1 MSSSKKLTSEE
12 VNALIN
18 GLDGDSE
25 SASFISAGEEIE
37 IKSFAFGSDDLSLL
51 GDYYALRMINE
62 RFCRFARS
70 IFLPM
75 LRIQPRISSF
85 PPEVKT
91 FEEYSSDGDADSF
104 MSLTTSRIDELRG
117 NSLLVIAPNFI
128 SLLTNSYYGGT
139 AVRPIRRVPGEF
151 TATEQRVI
159 EIISNG
165 LMDSLQVAWKDL
177 SPVTFAVQSHEEN
190 MQFASFVDNSD
201 TVIVCTFLVQ
211 LPGSEP
217 ATFDIIYPL
226 QTLKPIASLLR
237 SRVQSE
243 HVADDMS
250 WRQKLERAILN
261 IPLVVTAELAK
272 PKVSM
277 KQLLQLQDGDTFPMQ
292 VHNGVKVLV
301 EGKKLFTAELGQ
313 VGPQAALNLRDRATS
328 TDKPQ

>member
-1 MSSSKKLTSEE
+1 MASSKKLTSEE
-12 VNALIN
+12 VNALIE
-18 GLDGDSE
+18 GLEDDSE
-25 SASFISAGEEIE
+25 ALGTVSSVEALEV
-37 IKSFAFGSDDLSLL
+37 KSFSFGSDDLSLL

-70 IFLPM
+70 VFLPM

-91 FEEYSSDGDADSF
+91 FDEYSADADSF
-104 MSLTTSRIDELRG
+104 MSLTTSRLEELRG
-117 NSLLVIAPNFI
+117 SSLLVVAPNFI

-139 AVRPIRRVPGEF
+139 AVRPLRRVSGEF

-159 EIISNG
+159 EIISGG
-165 LMDSLQVAWKDL
+165 LMTAMQNAWKDL
-177 SPVTFAVQSHEEN
+177 TPVSFAIQSHEEN
-190 MQFASFVDNSD
+190 MQFASFVDNSE

-217 ATFDIIYPL
+217 ATFDVVYPL

-243 HVADDMS
+243 FVTEDLS
-250 WRQKLERAILN
+250 WRQKLERSILN
-261 IPLVVTAELAK
+261 IPLVVTAELAR

-277 KQLLQLQDGDTFPMQ
+277 KNLLNLQDGDTFPMQ
-292 VHNGVKVLV
+292 VNNGIKVLV
-301 EGKKLFTAELGQ
+301 EGKTLFNAELGQ
-313 VGPQAALNLRDRATS
+313 VGPQAALYLRDRITS
-328 TDKPQ
+328 NKNPE

>member
-1 MSSSKKLTSEE
+1 MASSKKLTSEE
-12 VNALIN
+12 VNALID
-18 GLDGDSE
+18 GLGDDSE
-25 SASFISAGEEIE
+25 ALGSVSSVEALEVKPFS
-37 IKSFAFGSDDLSLL
+37 FGSDDLSLL

-70 IFLPM
+70 VFLPM

-91 FEEYSSDGDADSF
+91 FDEYSADADSF
-104 MSLTTSRIDELRG
+104 MSLTTSRLEELRG
-117 NSLLVIAPNFI
+117 SSLLVVAPNFI
-128 SLLTNSYYGGT
+128 SLLTNAYYGGT
-139 AVRPIRRVPGEF
+139 AVRPLRRVPGEF

-159 EIISNG
+159 EIISGG
-165 LMDSLQVAWKDL
+165 LMTAMQNAWKDL
-177 SPVTFAVQSHEEN
+177 TPVSFAIQSHEEN
-190 MQFASFVDNSD
+190 MQFASFVDNSE

-217 ATFDIIYPL
+217 ATFDVVYPL

-243 HVADDMS
+243 FVTEDLS

-261 IPLVVTAELAK
+261 IPLVVTAELAR

-277 KQLLQLQDGDTFPMQ
+277 KNLLNLQDGDTFPMQ
-292 VHNGVKVLV
+292 VNNGIKVLV
-301 EGKKLFTAELGQ
+301 EGKTLFNAELGQ
-313 VGPQAALNLRDRATS
+313 VGPQAALYLRDRITS
-328 TDKPQ
+328 NKNPE

>member
-1 MSSSKKLTSEE
+1 MASSKKLTSDE
-12 VNALIN
+12 VNALID
-18 GLDGDSE
+18 GLGDDSS
-25 SASFISAGEEIE
+25 SASIGDDDGHVDVRPFS
-37 IKSFAFGSDDLSLL
+37 FGSDDLSLL

-70 IFLPM
+70 VFLPM

-91 FEEYSSDGDADSF
+91 FDDYTSSAESF
-104 MSLTTSRIDELRG
+104 MSLTTSRMEELRG
-117 NSLLVIAPNFI
+117 SSLLVVAPAFI

-139 AVRPIRRVPGEF
+139 AVRSLRRSTGEF

-159 EIISNG
+159 EIVTEG
-165 LMDSLQVAWKDL
+165 LMSSMQMAWRDL
-177 SPVTFAVQSHEEN
+177 TPVSFSVQGHEEN
-190 MQFASFVDNSD
+190 MQFASFVDNSE

-217 ATFDIIYPL
+217 ATFDIVYPL
-226 QTLKPIASLLR
+226 QTLKPIATLLR

-243 HVADDMS
+243 FVDDDMS

-261 IPLVVTAELAK
+261 IPLMVTAELAK

-277 KQLLQLQDGDTFPMQ
+277 RNLLRLQSGDTFPIQ
-292 VHNGVKVLV
+292 LADGVKVLV
-301 EGKKLFTAELGQ
+301 EGKDIFNAELGQ
-313 VGPQAALNLRDRATS
+313 VGPQAALHLRKRIKANKDNV
-328 TDKPQ
+328 

>member
-1 MSSSKKLTSEE
+1 MASSKKLTSEE
-12 VNALIN
+12 VNALID
-18 GLDGDSE
+18 GLGDDSE
-25 SASFISAGEEIE
+25 ALGSVSSVEALEV
-37 IKSFAFGSDDLSLL
+37 KSFSFGSDDLSLL

-70 IFLPM
+70 VFLPM

-91 FEEYSSDGDADSF
+91 FDEYSADADSF
-104 MSLTTSRIDELRG
+104 MSLTTSRLEELRG
-117 NSLLVIAPNFI
+117 NSLLVVAPNFI
-128 SLLTNSYYGGT
+128 SLLTNAYYGGT
-139 AVRPIRRVPGEF
+139 AVRPLRRVPGEF

-159 EIISNG
+159 EIISGG
-165 LMDSLQVAWKDL
+165 LMTAMQNAWKDL
-177 SPVTFAVQSHEEN
+177 TPVSFAIQSHEEN
-190 MQFASFVDNSD
+190 MQFASFVDNSE

-217 ATFDIIYPL
+217 ATFDVVYPL

-243 HVADDMS
+243 FVSEDLS

-261 IPLVVTAELAK
+261 IPLVVTAELAR

-277 KQLLQLQDGDTFPMQ
+277 KNLLNLQDGDTFPMQ
-292 VHNGVKVLV
+292 VNNGIKVLV
-301 EGKKLFTAELGQ
+301 EGKTLFNAELGQ
-313 VGPQAALNLRDRATS
+313 VGPQAALYLRDRITS
-328 TDKPQ
+328 NRNPE

>member
-1 MSSSKKLTSEE
+1 
-12 VNALIN
+12 
-18 GLDGDSE
+18 
-25 SASFISAGEEIE
+25 
-37 IKSFAFGSDDLSLL
+37 
-51 GDYYALRMINE
+51 MINE

-70 IFLPM
+70 VFLPM

-91 FEEYSSDGDADSF
+91 FDEYSADADSF

-117 NSLLVIAPNFI
+117 NSLLVVAPNFI

-159 EIISNG
+159 EIITSG

-177 SPVTFAVQSHEEN
+177 MPVTFAVQGHEEN

-217 ATFDIIYPL
+217 ATFDIVYPL

-243 HVADDMS
+243 HVAEDMS

-277 KQLLQLQDGDTFPMQ
+277 KNLLNLQDGDTFPMQ
-292 VHNGVKVLV
+292 VHNGIKVLV
-301 EGKKLFTAELGQ
+301 EGKNMFTAELGQ
-313 VGPQAALNLRDRATS
+313 VGPQAALHLRDRVT
-328 TDKPQ
+328 TNNNPE

>member
-1 MSSSKKLTSEE
+1 MASSKKLTSDE
-12 VNALIN
+12 VNALID
-18 GLDGDSE
+18 GLGDDSS
-25 SASFISAGEEIE
+25 SASMGDDDGHVDVRPFS
-37 IKSFAFGSDDLSLL
+37 FGSDDLSLL

-70 IFLPM
+70 VFLPM

-91 FEEYSSDGDADSF
+91 FDDYTSSAESF
-104 MSLTTSRIDELRG
+104 MSLTTSRMEELRG
-117 NSLLVIAPNFI
+117 SSLLVVAPAFI

-139 AVRPIRRVPGEF
+139 AVRSLRRSTGEF

-159 EIISNG
+159 EIVTEG
-165 LMDSLQVAWKDL
+165 LMSSMQMAWRDL
-177 SPVTFAVQSHEEN
+177 TPVSFSVQGHEEN
-190 MQFASFVDNSD
+190 MQFASFVDNSE

-217 ATFDIIYPL
+217 ATFDIVYPL
-226 QTLKPIASLLR
+226 QTLKPIATLLR

-243 HVADDMS
+243 FVDDDMS

-261 IPLVVTAELAK
+261 IPLMVTAELAK

-277 KQLLQLQDGDTFPMQ
+277 RNLLRLQSGDTFPIQ
-292 VHNGVKVLV
+292 LADGVKVLV
-301 EGKKLFTAELGQ
+301 EGKDIFNAELGQ
-313 VGPQAALNLRDRATS
+313 VGPQAALHLRKRIKANKDS
-328 TDKPQ
+328 V

>member
-1 MSSSKKLTSEE
+1 MAASKKLTSEE
-12 VNALIN
+12 VDALIA
-18 GLDGDSE
+18 GLGDDSE
-25 SASFISAGEEIE
+25 ALDSVSSVEALEVKPFS
-37 IKSFAFGSDDLSLL
+37 FGSDDLSLL

-70 IFLPM
+70 VFLPM

-91 FEEYSSDGDADSF
+91 FDEYSADADSF
-104 MSLTTSRIDELRG
+104 MSLTTSRLEELRG
-117 NSLLVIAPNFI
+117 NSLLVVAPNFI
-128 SLLTNSYYGGT
+128 SLLTNAYYGGT
-139 AVRPIRRVPGEF
+139 AVRPLRRVPGEF

-159 EIISNG
+159 EIISGG
-165 LMDSLQVAWKDL
+165 LMTAMQNAWKDL
-177 SPVTFAVQSHEEN
+177 TPVSFAIQSHEEN
-190 MQFASFVDNSD
+190 MQFASFVDNSE

-217 ATFDIIYPL
+217 ATFDVVYPL

-243 HVADDMS
+243 FVTEDLS

-261 IPLVVTAELAK
+261 IPLVVTAELAR

-277 KQLLQLQDGDTFPMQ
+277 KNLLNLQDGDTFPMQ
-292 VHNGVKVLV
+292 VNNGIKVLV
-301 EGKKLFTAELGQ
+301 EGKTLFNAELGQ
-313 VGPQAALNLRDRATS
+313 VGPQAALYLRDRITS
-328 TDKPQ
+328 NKNPE